1 MQCCHIMCLPLTKGR
16 VMKRKKA
23 EATSFCELPPLKKT
37 SGGPNRSAFYRHM
50 GDLRWTGVKDEQY
63 KEASGGW
70 ARIIR
75 RVLIGGR
82 GESARFQVRYFEIA
96 PGGFSSLEHHRH
108 EHVVICVKGRGKVR
122 MGRTDRTMQFLDTVY
137 IAPDIVHQLANPYS
151 EPFGFLCIV
160 NARRDGPKVLAQK
173 AGRKRG

>member
-1 MQCCHIMCLPLTKGR
+1 
-16 VMKRKKA
+16 MKKNTNT
-23 EATSFCELPPLKKT
+23 EVSCCELPARKKT

-75 RVLIGGR
+75 RVLVGGR
-82 GESARFQVRYFEIA
+82 GESARFHVRYFEIA
-96 PGGFSSLEHHRH
+96 PGGYSSLEHHRH
-108 EHVVICVKGRGKVR
+108 EHVVICVKGKGRVR
-122 MGRTDRTMQFLDTVY
+122 MGRTARTLQFLDTVY
-137 IAPDIVHQLANPYS
+137 IAPDAVHQLANPYR

-160 NARRDGPKVLAQK
+160 NARRDRPKVITQK